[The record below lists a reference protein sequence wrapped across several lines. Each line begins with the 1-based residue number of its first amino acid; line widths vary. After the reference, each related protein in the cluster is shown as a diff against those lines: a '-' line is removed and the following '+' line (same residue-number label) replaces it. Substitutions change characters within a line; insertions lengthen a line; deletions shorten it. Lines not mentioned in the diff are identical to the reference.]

1 MSEQTVCAHLRITS
15 MQQRDSAATHVCADC
30 GDTLTAR
37 QANAER
43 VTSDSITQTLGK
55 AICRALDLNPRRV
68 TSLRLSLEPGF
79 PPLLDVSVAILG
91 EDHAALRVVLEQYE
105 ITPIASAP
113 QVAGQKTTGSN

>member
-1 MSEQTVCAHLRITS
+1 MSEQNVCAHLNITS
-15 MQQRDSAATHVCADC
+15 MQQRDSAAIHVCTDC

-43 VTSDSITQTLGK
+43 VTRDSTTNTLGT
-55 AICRALDLNPRRV
+55 AICKALNLNARHV

-91 EDHAALRVVLEQYE
+91 EDHAALCAVLEQYE
-105 ITPIASAP
+105 LTPIASAP
-113 QVAGQKTTGSN
+113 QAVGQKTTESN